1 MRRAALL
8 RFVELLLRQVV
19 KEDSLV
25 RLQKMAKVVVQEMAR
40 PDISWYGLDAC
51 EAEVAKKVMQEL
63 GRVPLFMV
71 RLISQLLE
79 SKKTK
84 VDVGVQTGKGSG

>member
-1 MRRAALL
+1 M
-8 RFVELLLRQVV
+8 

-25 RLQKMAKVVVQEMAR
+25 RLQMMAKVVVQEMAR

-51 EAEVAKKVMQEL
+51 EAEVAKRAMQEL
-63 GRVPLFMV
+63 G

-84 VDVGVQTGKGSG
+84 VDVSVQTGKGSG

>member
-19 KEDSLV
+19 REDSLV

-51 EAEVAKKVMQEL
+51 EAEVAKKAMQEL

-84 VDVGVQTGKGSG
+84 VDVCVQTGKGSG

>member
-1 MRRAALL
+1 M
-8 RFVELLLRQVV
+8 

-25 RLQKMAKVVVQEMAR
+25 RLQMMAKVVVQEMAR
-40 PDISWYGLDAC
+40 PDSWYGLDAY

-84 VDVGVQTGKGSG
+84 VDVSVQTGKGSG